1 MYEWYMEIRDRICNK
16 LIRFLL
22 RHCAIHSLTLRECMN
37 KVEWQQCFLIVKSM
51 KEKAKGENA

>member
-1 MYEWYMEIRDRICNK
+1 MYEWYMEIRDKICNK

-37 KVEWQQCFLIVKSM
+37 KVEWQHCALIVESM
-51 KEKAKGENA
+51 KNKG